1 MPPLQTPPSN
11 QAVPS
16 SQDPATDSG
25 KPDHPVCPTC
35 QGAMTVKLVMPL
47 MSAIGVDETVYTCG
61 ACSTETHR
69 TAKRR

>member
-16 SQDPATDSG
+16 SQDAASVSA
-25 KPDHPVCPTC
+25 KPDNPVCPSC
-35 QGAMTVKLVMPL
+35 QGVMTVKLVMPL
-47 MSAIGVDETVYTCG
+47 MSTIGVDETVYTCG
-61 ACSTETHR
+61 ACGTETHR

>member
-16 SQDPATDSG
+16 NQDAATGSA

-35 QGAMTVKLVMPL
+35 RGAMTVKLVMAL
-47 MSAIGVDETVYTCG
+47 MSVIGVDETVYTCS
-61 ACSTETHR
+61 ACGTETHR